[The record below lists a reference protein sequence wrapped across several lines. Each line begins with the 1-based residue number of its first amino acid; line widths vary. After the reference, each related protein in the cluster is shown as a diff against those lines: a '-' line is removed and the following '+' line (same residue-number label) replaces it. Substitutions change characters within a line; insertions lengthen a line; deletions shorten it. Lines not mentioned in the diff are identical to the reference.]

1 MSASPKAL
9 TVRILGR
16 DYLVGCPE
24 GEEDALLRSAKQVDE
39 KMNSIRKTG
48 KVVGTDRI
56 AVMAALNIAHEM
68 LNSSGQVENID
79 KGVIES
85 LINLEGNVSEAIDKY
100 RK

>member
-1 MSASPKAL
+1 MSASQKAL
-9 TVRILGR
+9 TVRILGK

-68 LNSSGQVENID
+68 LNSSSQVENID
-79 KGVIES
+79 KDVLEN
-85 LINLEGNVSEAIDKY
+85 LINIEGDISEAIDKY
-100 RK
+100 SK

>member
-1 MSASPKAL
+1 MSASQKAL
-9 TVRILGR
+9 TVRILGK

-68 LNSSGQVENID
+68 LNSSSQVENID
-79 KGVIES
+79 KDVLENLINIES
-85 LINLEGNVSEAIDKY
+85 DISEAIDKY
-100 RK
+100 SK